1 MIDAEP
7 DFRPKLP
14 QVVDQLEVLS
24 VICDEKCLGSGGQGV
39 VFKGKFRGN
48 DVAIKRIIKEDLSH
62 SREANALNQLNHENV
77 LKLLRSHDQG
87 NFRYLPF
94 FQLKNAILEKNVLS
108 QVFRF
113 GTLCWIIRRLR
124 HLEVFQTHPRPF
136 RRPRSHG
143 RRTVLH
149 SFEKSRPPRYQTRQ
163 HSHFSVGDWCSAE
176 NFRFWFMQRN
186 QLSRVLFSE
195 RNQRNIA
202 LHATGNARADGTS
215 GWVSADTWEELER
228 RLRHGLCLLLFR
240 DQRAASVRTRLSH
253 SKQCETKR
261 FRVSW

>member
-94 FQLKNAILEKNVLS
+94 FQFKNAILEKKCFVSGISFWNSVLDHW
-108 QVFRF
+108 
-113 GTLCWIIRRLR
+113 TI
-124 HLEVFQTHPRPF
+124 T
-136 RRPRSHG
+136 
-143 RRTVLH
+143 
-149 SFEKSRPPRYQTRQ
+149 
-163 HSHFSVGDWCSAE
+163 
-176 NFRFWFMQRN
+176 
-186 QLSRVLFSE
+186 
-195 RNQRNIA
+195 A
-202 LHATGNARADGTS
+202 LGSIPDPSPAI
-215 GWVSADTWEELER
+215 
-228 RLRHGLCLLLFR
+228 
-240 DQRAASVRTRLSH
+240 
-253 SKQCETKR
+253 
-261 FRVSW
+261 